1 MLRVRAA
8 EEEAAAGRKDREELR
23 AALDEQR
30 GPWFDEV
37 QEHDPKQLLRI
48 PHQLAQLLNK
58 RQKTVMNTSRLVCGQ
73 LHFCWGRITDGS

>member
-8 EEEAAAGRKDREELR
+8 EEEAAAGRKEREELR

-37 QEHDPKQLLRI
+37 QAHNP
-48 PHQLAQLLNK
+48 
-58 RQKTVMNTSRLVCGQ
+58 
-73 LHFCWGRITDGS
+73 